1 MTKIVLNETKKT
13 AHKARRKS
21 ESKSQGYMARK
32 I

>member
-1 MTKIVLNETKKT
+1 MKQRGERRSI